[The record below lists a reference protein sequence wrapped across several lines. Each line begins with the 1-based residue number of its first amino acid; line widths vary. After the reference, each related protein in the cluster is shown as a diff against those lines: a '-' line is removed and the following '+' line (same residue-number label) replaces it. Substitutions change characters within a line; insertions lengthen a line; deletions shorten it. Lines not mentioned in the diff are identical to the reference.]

1 MSVTAQSIIDRVRL
15 QLIDNGA
22 VKRWSD
28 TELLLWLSD
37 GQRAIVTAS
46 PGNSSST
53 EVVPLVAGTKQNI
66 PSDGNMLLY
75 IVRNTNSS
83 GTTAGR
89 AVRIVSREILDAQ
102 NPDWHSSTAAAVVQ
116 NYIFDPQEP
125 TKYYVYPPNTGTG
138 YVEMVYSH
146 LPGEMTSLTDTLVV
160 QDIYQTALFD
170 YVMFRAHQKDSD
182 FAAGQAIATTYLQ
195 LFLAAIGQRD
205 GGILQANPNLQLANP
220 DPSTRG
226 SAKI

>member
-1 MSVTAQSIIDRVRL
+1 MAVTAQSIIERVRL

-22 VKRWSD
+22 VKRWTD

-66 PSDGNMLLY
+66 PSDGNTLLY
-75 IVRNTNSS
+75 IVRNTNSA
-83 GTTAGR
+83 GTTPGR

-102 NPDWHSSTAAAVVQ
+102 NPDWHASAPAAVVQ
-116 NYIFDPQEP
+116 NYIFDAQEP

-146 LPGEMTSLTDTLVV
+146 LPVDMTSLTDTLVV

-182 FAAGQAIATTYLQ
+182 FAAGQAIAGTYLQ
-195 LFLAAIGQRD
+195 LFLAATGQRD
-205 GGILQANPNLQLANP
+205 SGLLQANPNLQLANP

>member
-1 MSVTAQSIIDRVRL
+1 MAITAESIIDRVRI
-15 QLIDNGA
+15 QLIDNGDTY
-22 VKRWSD
+22 RWSD
-28 TELLLWLSD
+28 AELLKWLSD
-37 GQRAIVTAS
+37 GQRTIVVAA

-53 EVVPLVAGTKQNI
+53 EIVPLVAGTKQNI

-75 IVRNTNSS
+75 IVRNTNAA
-83 GTTAGR
+83 GTVAGR
-89 AVRIVSREILDAQ
+89 AIRIVSREILDAQ
-102 NPDWHSSTAAAVVQ
+102 NPDWHTATASATVQ

-146 LPGEMTSLTDTLVV
+146 LPVDMTSLSDTLVV

-182 FAAGQAIATTYLQ
+182 FAAGQALASTYFQ
-195 LFLAAIGQRD
+195 LFAAAIGQRD
-205 GGILQANPNLQLANP
+205 GGLLANNPNLQLGAP

-226 SAKI
+226 SAKV